1 MNEFFADLA
10 ARVRRAM
17 AGDDGELARLVREAM
32 NADREA
38 TPVER
43 AVVAV
48 TGLSAAAVGV
58 GLAATSLVG
67 LALAAVILY
76 VVLTRVFGF
85 DLRLDPATLFAGMWP
100 GAGPRPQPKE
110 G

>member
-1 MNEFFADLA
+1 MSDFFAEL
-10 ARVRRAM
+10 REQVRKAM
-17 AGDDGELARLVREAM
+17 ADDAGPLARLL
-32 NADREA
+32 REA
-38 TPVER
+38 TEGDRTATPLER
-43 AVVAV
+43 ALVAV

-58 GLAATSLVG
+58 GLAATSMLG

-100 GAGPRPQPKE
+100 PGAKPGER
-110 G
+110 

>member
-1 MNEFFADLA
+1 MNEFFAELGE
-10 ARVRRAM
+10 RLRRAM
-17 AGDDGELARLVREAM
+17 AADDGRLARLVREAM
-32 NADREA
+32 NGDRNA

-43 AVVAV
+43 AMVAV
-48 TGLSAAAVGV
+48 TGLSAAAVGA

-100 GAGPRPQPKE
+100 GAPSKPRE